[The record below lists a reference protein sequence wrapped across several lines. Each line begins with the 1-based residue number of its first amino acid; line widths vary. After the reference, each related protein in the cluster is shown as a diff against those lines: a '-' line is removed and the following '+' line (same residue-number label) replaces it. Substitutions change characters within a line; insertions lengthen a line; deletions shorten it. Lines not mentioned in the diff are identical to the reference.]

1 MVAFDLCA
9 GCIAGMICCKKTHSV
24 FPPSRLHVVTRCSSH
39 KQAYLQKNR
48 RGSPTISDTQSFL
61 RKNGASIK
69 AKPALTA
76 KIIEIHA
83 THKSG
88 RLLATHYDI
97 RREKTQESP
106 GTARAIIFFF
116 LFSPSLLVILPYRS
130 PDLLFLFE
138 MAIILEKRFQ
148 RIVFLLP
155 FPFA

>member
-9 GCIAGMICCKKTHSV
+9 GRIAGMICCKKTHSV

-48 RGSPTISDTQSFL
+48 RGSPTRSDTQSFL

-83 THKSG
+83 THKKRKAAG
-88 RLLATHYDI
+88 N
-97 RREKTQESP
+97 
-106 GTARAIIFFF
+106 
-116 LFSPSLLVILPYRS
+116 SL
-130 PDLLFLFE
+130 
-138 MAIILEKRFQ
+138 
-148 RIVFLLP
+148 
-155 FPFA
+155 